1 MDIGIIDFLIAAAIG
16 LVTWCVA
23 SEGATE
29 AGTTFFS
36 AVLSGLL
43 AMNFFEPLADMLD
56 DITFIGDRA
65 DMIALLG
72 LFGVFLTLMRFGA
85 EYIAPT
91 FIPLQGVAYD
101 ISRWG
106 FGFLTGYTTAAIL
119 LTALHTAPLP
129 REFWGFRPERNN
141 LFDVV
146 APDRQW
152 LGFTQYVTEKPF
164 ARNQRINDP
173 RFGLLEVPRI
183 FDGRTAYHWGLD
195 SLGSAKVDAEA
206 RRASTSGA
214 APNAREMAEAAT
226 RIVIPSFLARYA
238 DRREQFGGGGA
249 EQVIPATPTGGSGG
263 GAGGGGPQF

>member
-1 MDIGIIDFLIAAAIG
+1 MDIGIIDFLIVAVIALI
-16 LVTWCVA
+16 TWCVA
-23 SEGATE
+23 SEGAVE
-29 AGTTFFS
+29 AGTTFFA

-56 DITFIGDRA
+56 DITLIGDRA
-65 DMIALLG
+65 DMLALLG

-91 FIPLQGVAYD
+91 FIPLQGIAYD
-101 ISRWG
+101 IGRWG
-106 FGFLTGYTTAAIL
+106 FAVLTGYTTAAIL

-141 LFDVV
+141 LFDIV

-152 LGFTQYVTEKPF
+152 LGFVQYVTEKPF
-164 ARNQRINDP
+164 SRSQMINDP

-195 SLGSAKVDAEA
+195 SIGSAKVEAEA
-206 RRASTSGA
+206 RRTSTTGA
-214 APNAREMAEAAT
+214 TPNARELAEAAT

-238 DRREQFGGGGA
+238 DRREQFGGGA
-249 EQVIPATPTGGSGG
+249 EQIIPSTPTGGPG
-263 GAGGGGPQF
+263 GAPAGGPQF